1 MARYQQHLL
10 FWIVYVLF
18 KAYLNL
24 TANVTDFELLPE
36 VSWSVVIQHLTLQ
49 LTYLVVQVPFVYAVL
64 YLLSLSLSGK
74 VMPVKVAVW
83 LFILFAIGSVAMS
96 FLNHYLILPYILHYI
111 GTEFSVF
118 SIGSLVYHTFSLAFI
133 AGLASTFK
141 LLRWQFQSRER
152 ELLLN
157 KQKVDAELKYLKG
170 QVNPHFLFNTLN
182 NIYGLARKKSDA
194 TAESVLKL
202 SKLMRFMLFDASEPR
217 IQLGAELKLI
227 EDYIALERLR
237 YADQVNIAFVNS
249 VDDPNQEI
257 APLLLIHFVENA
269 FKHGVSESTH
279 ESFVTIDIQLKKKI
293 LQAQIRN
300 SIPEGV
306 KETTKES
313 IGMENIKRQLELL
326 YPNHT
331 LEVEKN
337 HQSFLVTLIIPL
349 P

>member
-24 TANVTDFELLPE
+24 TANVTNFELLPE
-36 VSWSVVIQHLTLQ
+36 VSWSVVFQHLTLQ
-49 LTYLVVQVPFVYAVL
+49 LTYLIVQVPFVYAVL
-64 YLLSLSLSGK
+64 YLLSKSLSGK
-74 VMPVKVAVW
+74 VMPGKVAVL
-83 LFILFAIGSVAMS
+83 LFAIFAIGSVAMS
-96 FLNHYLILPYILHYI
+96 FVNHYLILPYILHYT

-118 SIGSLVYHTFSLAFI
+118 SIGSLVYHAFSLAFI

-141 LLRWQFQSRER
+141 LIRWQFQSRER

-194 TAESVLKL
+194 TAESVLRL

-237 YADQVNIAFVNS
+237 YGDQVNIAFVHD
-249 VDDPNQEI
+249 VDNPNQEI

-269 FKHGVSESTH
+269 FKHGVSESTS
-279 ESFVTIDIQLKKKI
+279 ESFVTIDIQLKKNVLRARIK
-293 LQAQIRN
+293 N

-326 YPNHT
+326 YPSHT
-331 LEVEKN
+331 LEIEKN
-337 HQSFLVTLIIPL
+337 HQSFLVTLTIPL
-349 P
+349 H